1 MQRQLLTRIQDVP
14 GHLLG
19 HVRIER
25 VAQDR
30 PPVPSTP
37 SRLLSSNPYRTS
49 APADLPSLDPHI
61 IHDPDLLEAIIA
73 HTSSPNQAWN
83 AFTRCRSLHRSP
95 TPELLARLSA
105 LLASAR
111 PRSRTVFLRL
121 QQVLTAIRDAGGTLY
136 AWQWNA
142 LLHAAGDTQR
152 RVRSLDYL
160 ASVRV
165 LREWREYAAELE
177 EARPPDLLPS
187 APHHDELSTS
197 GGAAPIPEPTIR
209 TYTTLLSIAT
219 RTRLPKLV
227 AHALQLMRESSL
239 AQDRLARLAVLP
251 FYIYKRKFGPVRAI
265 IRDFAEAG
273 TNVGVDGVTVYI
285 WALGR
290 MGSVDKVE
298 EVYAVLKENVRCIQE
313 VQGAQDQELDAG
325 ARLLFGDLLVFPN
338 VVPNAVTYVSVVQ
351 ILAFRGHLRRALEVY
366 RDMLAHWQILQD
378 TEPERESIPTHAIFR
393 ALFLGFVRHARA
405 PASESPALPPETQGH
420 PKEVPDSVE
429 WNLPTLSMLFSNFCA
444 LTEDPPNARMVNW
457 ILRSFM
463 KTSDGNVEVIETVWR
478 TLEMTFGRLAVP
490 RGYRHIV
497 VRARREAELA
507 QTAAMQVQNDG
518 DLVVEMGE

>member
-1 MQRQLLTRIQDVP
+1 MLQRQLLARIQDVP
-14 GHLLG
+14 GHLSG
-19 HVRIER
+19 HERIER

-30 PPVPSTP
+30 PPVPPTP
-37 SRLLSSNPYRTS
+37 SRLPSSNPYRTS

-61 IHDPDLLEAIIA
+61 VHDPDLLEAIIA
-73 HTSSPNQAWN
+73 YTSSPNQAWN
-83 AFTRCRSLHRSP
+83 AFTHCQSLHHSP
-95 TPELLARLSA
+95 APELLARLSA
-105 LLASAR
+105 LLVSAR

-136 AWQWNA
+136 TWQWNA

-177 EARPPDLLPS
+177 EAQLHD
-187 APHHDELSTS
+187 PHHDELTTS
-197 GGAAPIPEPTIR
+197 GKGAPAPEPTIC
-209 TYTTLLSIAT
+209 TYTTLLSIAA

-239 AQDRLARLAVLP
+239 TQDRLARLAVLP

-273 TNVGVDGVTVYI
+273 TDVGVDGVTAYI

-290 MGSVDKVE
+290 MGYVNEVE
-298 EVYAVLKENVRCIQE
+298 EVYATLKENVRCTQGG
-313 VQGAQDQELDAG
+313 QGAQGQEMDGG
-325 ARLLFGDLLVFPN
+325 ARLLFGDLLVFPE

-351 ILAFRGHLRRALEVY
+351 ILAFRGQLRRALEVY
-366 RDMLAHWQILQD
+366 RDMLAHWQVLQD
-378 TEPERESIPTHAIFR
+378 TEPEIEPLPTHAIFR
-393 ALFLGFVRHARA
+393 ALFLGFVRHTRVS
-405 PASESPALPPETQGH
+405 ASESLALPPETQGH
-420 PKEVPDSVE
+420 PKQAPDTVDWDLS
-429 WNLPTLSMLFSNFCA
+429 TLSTLFSNFCA
-444 LTEDPPNARMVNW
+444 LTEVPPNARMVYW

-463 KTSDGNVEVIETVWR
+463 KTSDGNVEVIKTVWR

-490 RGYRHIV
+490 RGYHYIV
-497 VRARREAELA
+497 VCARREAELA
-507 QTAAMQVQNDG
+507 QTAAKQVENGG
-518 DLVVEMGE
+518 DLVV